1 MGSDTGCDPGDHS
14 NTLDQTKLDS
24 HAPAHLSCAGAVIC
38 SAFPRFN
45 ALEFLCHLGAI
56 FGLVDLLLV
65 VRTGAGNLL
74 AISNILTWDSGE
86 RASSIEGINIKEFGK
101 SGW

>member
-14 NTLDQTKLDS
+14 DTLDQTNLDS

-45 ALEFLCHLGAI
+45 ALKFLCHLGAI

-65 VRTGAGNLL
+65 IRTGAGNLL
-74 AISNILTWDSGE
+74 AISYILIWDSSE
-86 RASSIEGINIKEFGK
+86 RAF
-101 SGW
+101 